1 MEVMLHRES
10 ETLKQHFESVPE
22 YSIEATFAAIDQ
34 GNLQFIDMVS
44 FLQFFKRTGLKKITE
59 EEVAALIR
67 RMDTDGDKDHRIK
80 PAEFENFI
88 IPQEPYSKM
97 LIRNQQKKEEDFG
110 ESPKKVKAGEEKD
123 LKKIKV
129 HNNIESNKLNQN

>member
-1 MEVMLHRES
+1 
-10 ETLKQHFESVPE
+10 
-22 YSIEATFAAIDQ
+22 
-34 GNLQFIDMVS
+34 MVS

-88 IPQEPYSKM
+88 IP
-97 LIRNQQKKEEDFG
+97 
-110 ESPKKVKAGEEKD
+110 
-123 LKKIKV
+123 
-129 HNNIESNKLNQN
+129 

>member
-1 MEVMLHRES
+1 
-10 ETLKQHFESVPE
+10 
-22 YSIEATFAAIDQ
+22 
-34 GNLQFIDMVS
+34 MVS
-44 FLQFFKRTGLKKITE
+44 FLHFFKRTGLKKITE

-88 IPQEPYSKM
+88 TPQEPYSKM
-97 LIRNQQKKEEDFG
+97 LIRNIQKKEEDFG

-123 LKKIKV
+123 LKKIKA
-129 HNNIESNKLNQN
+129 HNNIESNKLNPN